1 MVKRNNYNGE
11 RLVNNE
17 FGMKVNEQMA
27 LVDAR
32 VLPSPMV
39 ISAHSCFTAIQAI
52 LLFLIK

>member
-17 FGMKVNEQMA
+17 FGIKVNEQMA

-39 ISAHSCFTAIQAI
+39 ISAHSCFSNSSNIA
-52 LLFLIK
+52 LSY